1 MLQERMHNFTEN
13 TKVKQCEPTNSL
25 NNKITPAKHLHV
37 FGMGADAVYQLI
49 GLDLTGADFVNGGE
63 KWEFLFHALSLQHVV
78 DLLSGDGTLQ
88 SSKILIRALLQLM
101 FTCLQLLTV
110 QHFLLKISNRLS
122 SLDEGFTALTVTS
135 T

>member
-1 MLQERMHNFTEN
+1 MHNFTEN

-25 NNKITPAKHLHV
+25 KNKITPAKHLHV

-78 DLLSGDGTLQ
+78 DLLSGDGTLR
-88 SSKILIRALLQLM
+88 SSKILIKALLQLM
-101 FTCLQLLTV
+101 LHACNF
-110 QHFLLKISNRLS
+110 
-122 SLDEGFTALTVTS
+122 
-135 T
+135 